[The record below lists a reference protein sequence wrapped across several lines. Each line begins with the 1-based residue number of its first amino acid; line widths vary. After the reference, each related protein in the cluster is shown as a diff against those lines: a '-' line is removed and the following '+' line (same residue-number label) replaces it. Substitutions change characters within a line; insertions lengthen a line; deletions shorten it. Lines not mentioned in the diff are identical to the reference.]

1 MHFIVVIFVFLLGL
15 AVGSF
20 LNVLVWRVPR
30 NESIGAVRSYCP
42 NCKKELR
49 WYELIPLLSF
59 VWQGGKCRSCH
70 TCISWQYPL
79 VEFTTGVLFV
89 FVTWQRFND
98 LSIQRFIDLTIQ
110 QFNNV
115 AMWQFVN
122 AMIPVL
128 YLWFIVSVL
137 LVIFITDFKYYIIP
151 DKIVFPAIGIAF
163 VYNLF
168 SNFGN
173 LNLDI
178 FSNSGFRNL
187 DFLPFAVHPF
197 WGLIIAGVFASL
209 FFLSLVIASKG
220 RWMGL
225 GDVKFAFLMGFVLGF
240 PNIFVALF
248 LSFTLGSIVGI
259 MLIVARKKSFSS
271 QLPFGTFLTLATF
284 IALFWGDTLFN
295 YYWNVI
301 L

>member
-1 MHFIVVIFVFLLGL
+1 MHVVVFSFTFLLG
-15 AVGSF
+15 ASVGSF
-20 LNVLVWRVPR
+20 LNVVCWRIPR
-30 NESIGAVRSYCP
+30 NEPIVATRSYCP

-49 WYELIPLLSF
+49 WYELIPILSF

-70 TCISWQYPL
+70 TCISWQYPI
-79 VEFTTGVLFV
+79 VELTVGILFTFV
-89 FVTWQRFND
+89 FSRVVGFSESQLLQIYN
-98 LSIQRFIDLTIQ
+98 L
-110 QFNNV
+110 QFPISKL
-115 AMWQFVN
+115 FE
-122 AMIPVL
+122 L
-128 YLWFIVSVL
+128 GYLLFIVSVL
-137 LVIFITDFKYYIIP
+137 VVIFVTDLRYYIIP

-271 QLPFGTFLTLATF
+271 QLPFGVFLTLATF
-284 IALFWGDTLFN
+284 ICLFWGNALFN